1 MFELKRDLNSLPLTW
16 VGHCA
21 YFLSSYKKRSNAKKN
36 IDFIFQP
43 SLSPAEK
50 KCLCVAYYSHITTN
64 IKEIILFALVSKKSL
79 EKCIKVIGIEH
90 LENALGK
97 GKGILVFTGHFG
109 NWEFA
114 PLFFLDKFN
123 SKDLDFY
130 CVRKNLRFAFLDSIF
145 LRQFENCG
153 FKIISHKN
161 AVSQIRRALKSN
173 AIVFFPFDVCPS
185 SKIKNKIK
193 TDFLGQ
199 KTETNLSLAYLA
211 SLYDSCVL
219 SISFY
224 RTNKKQHVVHIY
236 PEVKPVVCP
245 DYKQTL
251 VENTQLYNKR
261 LEEMLLPYPEQWL
274 WSYKRWTNNG

>member
-1 MFELKRDLNSLPLTW
+1 MFELKRDFNSLPLTW
-16 VGHCA
+16 FGRCA
-21 YFLSSYKKRSNAKKN
+21 YFLSSYKRSNAKKN
-36 IDFIFQP
+36 IDRVFQS

-50 KCLCVAYYSHITTN
+50 KRLCMAYYSHIITN
-64 IKEIILFALVSKKSL
+64 IKEIILYALVSKKSL
-79 EKCIKVIGIEH
+79 EKRIKVIGIEH

-97 GKGILVFTGHFG
+97 GKGTLVFTGHFG

-123 SKDLDFY
+123 GKDHDFY

-145 LRQFENCG
+145 LRRFENCG

-161 AVSQIRRALKSN
+161 AVSQTRRALKDK
-173 AIVFFPFDVCPS
+173 AIVLFPFDVCPS
-185 SKIKNKIK
+185 SKIKNKVK
-193 TDFLGQ
+193 VDFLGQ
-199 KTETNLSLAYLA
+199 KSETNMSLAYLA
-211 SLYDSCVL
+211 TLCGSSVL
-219 SISFY
+219 SVTFY

-236 PEVKPVVCP
+236 PEIKPVVCP

-274 WSYKRWTNNG
+274 WSYKRWKK

>member
-16 VGHCA
+16 LGRCV
-21 YFLSSYKKRSNAKKN
+21 YFLSSYKRSNAKKN
-36 IDFIFQP
+36 IDRVFQF

-50 KCLCVAYYSHITTN
+50 KRLCMAYYSHIMTN
-64 IKEIILFALVSKKSL
+64 IKEIILYALVSKKSL
-79 EKCIKVIGIEH
+79 EKRIKVIGIEH

-97 GKGILVFTGHFG
+97 GKGTLVFTGHFG

-123 SKDLDFY
+123 GKDLNFY

-145 LRQFENCG
+145 LRRFENCG

-161 AVSQIRRALKSN
+161 AVSQTRRALKN
-173 AIVFFPFDVCPS
+173 KAIVFFPFDVCPS
-185 SKIKNKIK
+185 SKIKNKVK

-219 SISFY
+219 SITFY

-236 PEVKPVVCP
+236 PEIKPVVYP

-274 WSYKRWTNNG
+274 WSYKRWKNNG